1 MSSNQAFSMEEFMQ
15 SDGTLSPK
23 NNEPVDE
30 TMCTAEKSEEIVA
43 LEEST
48 ELEVQKA
55 VVEELAADKAEMHER
70 LISKDDQINRLV
82 KELSDT
88 KEELAKKNSEIY
100 SIKSSLEKVKAKAS
114 ALEGQVSSLL
124 AREIDTQERN
134 PNALALLDRD
144 IDLPDRFPGETRDF
158 VLEVI
163 KEARDQAEEQ
173 GRIRKAQVLEGVLVA
188 NEPNGNLAQK
198 RDFIVKL
205 FNDNGNILNG
215 PVLDELKK
223 LGIAHKHG
231 DEYLLPA
238 EIIQRNY

>member
-15 SDGTLSPK
+15 SDGTLSQK

-30 TMCTAEKSEEIVA
+30 IMCTAENSEEIVA

-231 DEYLLPA
+231 EEYLLPA

>member
-23 NNEPVDE
+23 NNEPVEE
-30 TMCTAEKSEEIVA
+30 TMCTDENSEEIVA

-70 LISKDDQINRLV
+70 LISKDDQINRLI

-100 SIKSSLEKVKAKAS
+100 SIKSSLEKVKAKTS